1 MIKNERQYR
10 ITKAEAQKFEAAI
23 SQLREEQRRGSTLH
37 PLIQK
42 AQVDALSSQLDDLSA
57 EISEYE
63 KLRAGDMDVR
73 ELESLEK
80 LPHAIIKARIASG
93 LTQKDLAE
101 RLGLKEQQIQRYEA
115 NEYMTASLSRL
126 YEIAKILKMEL
137 GEASQLRDSD
147 VSLTRLFNRLK
158 TVGLDADFVLE
169 RLIPTRTQAY
179 VQLPQGSGKSE
190 HGIALLLSGILKRI
204 FGWSTSDLFGDGSL
218 DFSPIP
224 AYTASFKMP
233 SRTSERR
240 LHAYIVYAHYL
251 AMLTADVTKK
261 LPLSKLPS
269 DPEEFRNLLLSD
281 YGEVNFVNVLKLMWS
296 MGIPVLPL
304 SDPGVFHGACWRI
317 DRRNVIVLKQ
327 RTHSQARWLFD
338 LLHEYWH
345 VTQEPDKEHLSLIE
359 SDPASVDRRTSP
371 EEEDASLFAGDVVL
385 AGRAEEMAKLCVKE
399 AKGKVELLKSVVP
412 RVAERHK
419 VPSDS
424 LANYMAFRLSLQGIN
439 WWGTAENLQDH
450 TSEPLKTASDL
461 FFENCDFGILNET
474 DRQLLAC
481 ALEKFEE

>member
-23 SQLREEQRRGSTLH
+23 SQLQKEQRRGSNLH

-42 AQVDALSSQLDDLSA
+42 AQVDALSSQLEDLSA
-57 EISEYE
+57 DIAEYE
-63 KLRAGDMDVR
+63 KLRAGEMDVR
-73 ELESLEK
+73 ELESIEK

-115 NEYMTASLSRL
+115 SEYMTASLSRL
-126 YEIAKILKMEL
+126 HEIAKILKMEL
-137 GEASQLRDSD
+137 GEANQLRDSD
-147 VSLTRLFNRLK
+147 VSLTRLFKRLK
-158 TVGLDADFVLE
+158 TVGLDADFILE
-169 RLIPTRTQAY
+169 KLVPNRTKAY
-179 VQLPQGSGKSE
+179 FQSPVGGGKSE
-190 HGIALLLSGILKRI
+190 QGIALLLSGVLNRI
-204 FGWSTSDLFGDGSL
+204 FGWSASDLFGDGDL
-218 DFSPIP
+218 AVSPIP
-224 AYTASFKMP
+224 AYTANFKMP
-233 SRTSERR
+233 SRTAERR
-240 LHAYIVYAHYL
+240 LPAYIVYAHYL
-251 AMLTADVTKK
+251 AMLTADVTKR
-261 LPLSKLPS
+261 LSLVKLPS
-269 DPEEFRNLLLSD
+269 DSEQFRNLLLSN
-281 YGEVNFVNVLKLMWS
+281 YGAINFGNVLKFIWS
-296 MGIPVLPL
+296 MGVPVLPL

-345 VTQEPDKEHLSLIE
+345 VTQEPDKEHLSIIE

-385 AGRAEEMAKLCVKE
+385 AGRAEEMAKLCVRE
-399 AKGKVELLKSVVP
+399 AKGKVERLKSVVP
-412 RVAERHK
+412 RVAERHG
-419 VPSDS
+419 VPGDS

-450 TSEPLKTASDL
+450 TSEPIKTASDL
-461 FFENCDFGILNET
+461 FFENCDFGLLNET